1 MVSPDHYWDLTYL
14 TRIGVHNQGFIDR
27 LPGSK
32 DFLKLCAVRVPVSI
46 NLERKVHPFIGFSIG
61 ILTSKCLGPF
71 TFIVTIC
78 LVVKLQISLGDAIII
93 YTLALMK
100 KI

>member
-1 MVSPDHYWDLTYL
+1 MY
-14 TRIGVHNQGFIDR
+14 
-27 LPGSK
+27 
-32 DFLKLCAVRVPVSI
+32 I
-46 NLERKVHPFIGFSIG
+46 NLERKVHTFMGFSIE

-78 LVVKLQISLGDAIII
+78 LAVKLKISLGDVIVI